1 MKYQELEFKIT
12 YFECDDVVTASGE
25 HSDWNAD
32 DDNIVDGWG
41 N

>member
-1 MKYQELEFKIT
+1 MKYQELEFKLI
-12 YFECDDVVTASGE
+12 YFECEDIVTASGE
-25 HSDWNAD
+25 HSDWNPD